1 MALAIYSPIVSPTM
15 MCLPSTSVHIRAS
28 LCLLWACGLLLAP
41 CAWSQQ
47 TYYVATNGSNAA
59 GNGSAASPWATIEH
73 AANALPDNGSQIVVR
88 DGVYNGRVRL
98 NRRFQQPATIRA
110 ENPYRARLQEASQQV
125 VTSFGGANFVLEGFE
140 ITRPS
145 AQATGALVVQI
156 QQGSAFAEN
165 ITLRNN
171 IFHDSYNN
179 DLVKIN
185 NGCRNIVVEGNLFYN
200 QHGSDEHIDIN
211 GVENVTVQD
220 NVFFNDF
227 AGSGRTNAND
237 TSSYIVIKN
246 SAALPVNRG
255 FSVRRNV
262 FLNWEGSAGSNFVL
276 IGEDGQPFH
285 EAENV
290 VVENNLM
297 IGNSSNAM
305 RAACGVKGGRNITF
319 RNNTVT
325 GNLPSNAF
333 AMRLNREGSNP
344 VNQDVRFYNNIWSDP
359 TGTMGDFSDGLPAET
374 DGELID
380 NNVYWN
386 NGQPIPSD
394 PDVLNMSNDPRALAG
409 NSGLTAPSGVTLP
422 RWTGNGF
429 PSGSASIRDEFVRLV
444 NLYGAIGSSSA
455 AINRSA
461 PEQTPP
467 DDILGRARGGQPDIG
482 AFEFGAGGGGVSCD
496 VNGDSAVNIVDVQL
510 SINQALGSTPC
521 GSADLTQDSIC
532 NVIDV
537 QRVIN
542 AALGVVCHIGP

>member
-1 MALAIYSPIVSPTM
+1 MSRTAVYFLWASV
-15 MCLPSTSVHIRAS
+15 CLRTRV
-28 LCLLWACGLLLAP
+28 CLLWACGVLLAP
-41 CAWSQQ
+41 CAWSQPI
-47 TYYVATNGSNAA
+47 YYVATNGNNAT
-59 GNGSAASPWATIEH
+59 GNGSAANPWATIEH
-73 AANALPDNGSQIVVR
+73 AVNAIPDNGSQIVVR
-88 DGVYNGRVRL
+88 NGVYDGRVRI
-98 NRRFQQPATIRA
+98 NRRFQQTATIRA

-156 QQGSAFAEN
+156 QQGSDFAEN

-200 QHGSDEHIDIN
+200 QQGSDEHIDIN

-227 AGSGRTNAND
+227 AGSGRANAND
-237 TSSYIVIKN
+237 TSGYIVIKN
-246 SAALPVNRG
+246 SAALPVYRG
-255 FSVRRNV
+255 FTVRRNV
-262 FLNWEGSAGSNFVL
+262 FLNWEGSNGSNFVL

-297 IGNSSNAM
+297 IGNSANTM
-305 RAACGVKGGRNITF
+305 RAPFGVKGGRNITF
-319 RNNTVT
+319 RNNTVS

-359 TGTMGDFSDGLPAET
+359 AGTMGDFADGSPAET

-386 NGQPIPSD
+386 NGQAIPSD
-394 PDVLNMSNDPRALAG
+394 ADVLNMSNDPRALAG
-409 NSGLTAPSGVTLP
+409 NPSLSAPSSVTLP
-422 RWTGNGF
+422 RWTGSGF
-429 PSGSASIRDEFVRLV
+429 ASGSASIRAEFVRLV
-444 NLYGAIGSSSA
+444 NLYGAIGSNSV

-461 PEQTPP
+461 PAQTPP
-467 DDILGRARGGQPDIG
+467 DDILGRARGTQPDIG
-482 AFEFGAGGGGVSCD
+482 AFEFGGSTLSCD
-496 VNGDSAVNIVDVQL
+496 INGDSLVNIVDVQL

-521 GSADLTQDSIC
+521 GGADLSQDGVC
-532 NVIDV
+532 NIVDV

-542 AALGVVCHIGP
+542 TALGAACQTGT